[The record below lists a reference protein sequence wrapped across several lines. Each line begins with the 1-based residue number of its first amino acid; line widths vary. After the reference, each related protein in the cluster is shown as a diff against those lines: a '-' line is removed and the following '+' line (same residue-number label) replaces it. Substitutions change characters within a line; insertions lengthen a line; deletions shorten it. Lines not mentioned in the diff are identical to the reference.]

1 MNELEEKLNKM
12 IDAVSEFAKVYLRE
26 RLNISEKENNTT
38 ENKKKVVV
46 EVFAKPENSNQCS
59 NILPVK
65 NEEVKYTMRN
75 GRLFKGKVLA
85 VIKDIHKENPNI
97 TKFKLIQELA
107 RRIKT
112 PLSCVAYNHYIPTGF
127 YTSGATQHTNK
138 RFNDEMI
145 DDIICLN
152 RIGFNAYYIS
162 VALGI
167 SPESAKAVC
176 KRGSHKIYML
186 DRQRAAFS
194 KNPDYLYNVAE
205 SCNIDISRLLKK
217 SQEPVEK
224 DITSIQEVSTKNP
237 EIIKEVQTI
246 KELFKLGKT
255 LKDIINE
262 TGLQEYFV
270 QGVLDGTLYS
280 DITLNQSA

>member
-26 RLNISEKENNTT
+26 RLNISKEENNTT
-38 ENKKKVVV
+38 ENKEKVVV
-46 EVFAKPENSNQCS
+46 EVSAKPENFKQCS
-59 NILPVK
+59 NILQVK
-65 NEEVKYTMRN
+65 NEEVRYAMRN

-112 PLSCVAYNHYIPTGF
+112 PLSCVAYSHYIPTGF
-127 YTSGATQHTNK
+127 YTNGSTKRTSK

-152 RIGFNAYYIS
+152 RIGFNVYYIS

-167 SPESAKAVC
+167 SPEAARAAC

-186 DRQRAAFS
+186 DRQRVAFS
-194 KNPDYLYNVAE
+194 KNPDYLCNVAE
-205 SCNIDISRLLKK
+205 LCNIDISHLLKK

-255 LKDIINE
+255 LEDIINE

-270 QGVLDGTLYS
+270 QGVLNGTLYS
-280 DITLNQSA
+280 DITINQSA